1 MGSYRSSSMTLFEDI
16 RIIDFDLEMTK
27 LSTTSPSLHHIYLC
41 LSHSPPSEWIKLFE
55 IQKFYS
61 KYKIKHPAWVE
72 GNYIGVECIP
82 EKLETSHLSELRQ
95 AVANTNQVYREHQT
109 KIQEGLKQQNKL
121 NKKRKIDLKG
131 LRNN

>member
-1 MGSYRSSSMTLFEDI
+1 M
-16 RIIDFDLEMTK
+16 
-27 LSTTSPSLHHIYLC
+27 
-41 LSHSPPSEWIKLFE
+41 SHSPPSEWIKLFE

-61 KYKIKHPAWVE
+61 KHKIKHPAWVE

-109 KIQEGLKQQNKL
+109 KIQE
-121 NKKRKIDLKG
+121 DLKHEEQIKQEEKDR
-131 LRNN
+131 LKRIKEQLKFD